1 MISPDADKLLDQRII
16 LLNGPIHDE
25 NATEVIARLLYLD
38 HLDGKTPIRICVDS
52 PGGSF
57 AAGMAILKT
66 MDDIEPPVHTCC
78 TGKASG
84 MALAIV
90 AHGAE
95 GHRTASA
102 DARFTF
108 TQIWSLET
116 GENVEQ
122 QLEKDRQVFI
132 GLLVK
137 DTRRTGQKVLTDME
151 QERSLTATEA
161 HANGIIDAIEWK

>member
-1 MISPDADKLLDQRII
+1 MTSPDANKLLDQRII

-25 NATEVIARLLYLD
+25 NATEVIARLLYLN
-38 HLDGKTPIRICVDS
+38 HLDRKTRIRICIDS

-57 AAGMAILKT
+57 AASMAILQT

-78 TGKASG
+78 TGNASG

-90 AHGAE
+90 AHGAR

-116 GENVEQ
+116 GEEVQQ
-122 QLEKDRQVFI
+122 QLEIDRLAFI
-132 GLLVK
+132 RLLVK
-137 DTRRTGQKVLTDME
+137 DTKRKAHDVLADME

-161 HANGIIDAIEWK
+161 LANGIIDGIE